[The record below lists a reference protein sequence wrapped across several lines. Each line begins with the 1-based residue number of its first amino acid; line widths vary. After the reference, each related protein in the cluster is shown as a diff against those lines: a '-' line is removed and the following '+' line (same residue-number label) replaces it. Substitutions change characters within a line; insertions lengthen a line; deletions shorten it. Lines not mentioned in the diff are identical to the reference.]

1 MRVLVRESLECW
13 IVRALI
19 DLKLVALEF
28 FLSLTI
34 VSALSR
40 RTPIFLS
47 LLPACVRAALLLGVP
62 SPLAS
67 FATRDGLADTQ
78 VLRLLRVSFNAWPI
92 VATSN
97 QRHTSKKL

>member
-67 FATRDGLADTQ
+67 FATRDGLADSYPSLKT
-78 VLRLLRVSFNAWPI
+78 LKGLLKCLAHCRYFQSEAY
-92 VATSN
+92 
-97 QRHTSKKL
+97 